1 MIDRQKVETV
11 LRRRFPGANWDQI
24 AAAANAI
31 MGLGD
36 EWEEVPRPD
45 LRRLDRQMRDGIAF
59 RFFRRGAPGGD
70 TQPSSKRDT
79 SGMEPMT

>member
-1 MIDRQKVETV
+1 MIDRQKVEIV
-11 LRRRFPGANWDQI
+11 LRRRFPGADWDQI

-45 LRRLDRQMRDGIAF
+45 LTQLDVQPDGVEF
-59 RFFRRGAPGGD
+59 RVFRRAAA
-70 TQPSSKRDT
+70 SRD
-79 SGMEPMT
+79 S